1 MKRAGAPAPAS
12 WRVRRR
18 MSRAATVIVV
28 LLTAQFIFFVVLG
41 PLLPRLGL
49 QPQWGWLLPLAAA
62 LLLADRGLLAA
73 ERRGLV
79 YWRHRSASTSALGT
93 ALLGLQ
99 AILEPDKHHVV
110 EERVRGDADEDAD
123 GEPPRDL

>member
-1 MKRAGAPAPAS
+1 MEHARVPAPES

-28 LLTAQFIFFVVLG
+28 LLTAQFIFFAVLG

-49 QPQWGWLLPLAAA
+49 QPRWGWLLPLAAA

-73 ERRGLV
+73 ERHGLV
-79 YWRHRSASTSALGT
+79 YWRHHSASTSALGT

-123 GEPPRDL
+123 GDPPRDA

>member
-1 MKRAGAPAPAS
+1 
-12 WRVRRR
+12 
-18 MSRAATVIVV
+18 MSRAATVIVL

-49 QPQWGWLLPLAAA
+49 RPHWSWA
-62 LLLADRGLLAA
+62 LLLVVALPLADRGLLAA
-73 ERRGLV
+73 ERHGFV
-79 YWRHRSASTSALGT
+79 YWRRRSASTSALGT

-123 GEPPRDL
+123 GDPPRDA